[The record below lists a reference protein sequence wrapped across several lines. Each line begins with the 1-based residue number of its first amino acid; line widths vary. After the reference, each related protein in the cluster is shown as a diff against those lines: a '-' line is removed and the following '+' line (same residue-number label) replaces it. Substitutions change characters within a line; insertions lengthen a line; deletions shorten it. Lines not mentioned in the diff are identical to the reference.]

1 MQIWHIDFLPLS
13 NSKFVCDSELLPV
26 VFAQGIAYM
35 LKINVLSIAA
45 IASSHLFIGWRFT
58 VRAYVVTYYVE
69 VVKLE
74 LVVVTKV
81 IVIDKWFY
89 RA

>member
-35 LKINVLSIAA
+35 LKINVLSIVARTCLSA
-45 IASSHLFIGWRFT
+45 DVSPFVLT
-58 VRAYVVTYYVE
+58 
-69 VVKLE
+69 L
-74 LVVVTKV
+74 
-81 IVIDKWFY
+81 
-89 RA
+89 